1 MLIGEAGEAKAVLA
15 GPRGDVF
22 PIDVG
27 GDVGVTDLLKW
38 GGELS
43 MLGAHLDVGLEM
55 VADVTVID
63 EQYVAAIEISGDV
76 VDPIERGLVENPRR
90 VPPPLGS
97 GQPRV
102 SCPYLI
108 DQNEIVALKI
118 DGFAGQIDR
127 QRIEQFV
134 GKMDSGKG
142 FTRFAPF
149 HFVAKRVEHFLL
161 SLLPEGK

>member
-1 MLIGEAGEAKAVLA
+1 M
-15 GPRGDVF
+15 P
-22 PIDVG
+22 
-27 GDVGVTDLLKW
+27 
-38 GGELS
+38 
-43 MLGAHLDVGLEM
+43 GAHLDVGLEM

-63 EQYVAAIEISGDV
+63 EQYVAAIKIFGDV

-90 VPPPLGS
+90 LPHPLGS

-134 GKMDSGKG
+134 GEKSALECVILGAG
-142 FTRFAPF
+142 RRIRGRSF
-149 HFVAKRVEHFLL
+149 
-161 SLLPEGK
+161 